1 MIDLAAFRSPNVR
14 KAYEYWLRKSAGGHL
29 PRRSDIKP
37 RELRGLLPYVFLI
50 DVAQEPLRFTFRL
63 VGTEITRRA
72 GAEYTGFTFSDQ
84 ESASNWQAVFDDYR
98 SVVDTRLPRRDE
110 RTAPW
115 VSKEFYRFER
125 MVAPLSSDGKT
136 VDMLFGALQVL

>member
-1 MIDLAAFRSPNVR
+1 
-14 KAYEYWLRKSAGGHL
+14 
-29 PRRSDIKP
+29 
-37 RELRGLLPYVFLI
+37 VFLI